1 MTTTYYTFH
10 TRKVKVSGG
19 ADLLTLVPVAQKEPS
34 AVSADGKVLA
44 PQAFGGKLPCVEGE
58 SKPEP
63 KAEILDFALCRK
75 HMETRSAWQSLARA
89 AQGEDEEDDL
99 DTRWEAVEQE
109 EEDSDRET
117 SDREKTMNYLELC
130 ASAAVIITALSAAI
144 AFLSLV

>member
-44 PQAFGGKLPCVEGE
+44 PRAFGGKLPCAEGE

-75 HMETRSAWQSLARA
+75 HMETRSAWQSLTQV
-89 AQGEDEEDDL
+89 AQGEDEEFE
-99 DTRWEAVEQE
+99 DTRWEAVERE
-109 EEDSDRET
+109 EEPEAREP
-117 SDREKTMNYLELC
+117 SLREKALSYLELC
-130 ASAAVIITALSAAI
+130 ATAAVIITALSAAI